1 MKVMNNPDTIIHELN
16 TLSQDK
22 KQFLIRLMNS
32 TNQIKN
38 QKDLMKVFLELKKE
52 SAQQNLEFSKEEI
65 ALIITIIKNNASEEE
80 KEKINKLIKKDGFS

>member
-1 MKVMNNPDTIIHELN
+1 MNNPDTIIHELN